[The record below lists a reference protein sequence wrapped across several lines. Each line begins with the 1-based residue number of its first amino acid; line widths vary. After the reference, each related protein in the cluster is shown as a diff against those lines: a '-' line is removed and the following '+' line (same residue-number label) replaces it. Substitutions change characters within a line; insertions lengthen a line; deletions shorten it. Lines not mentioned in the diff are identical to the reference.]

1 MGAFMQV
8 IQLPLSKSILIRK
21 LFINYIYFNEIVRI
35 KTKVPEDIRIVFRNL
50 LLMRSASQRK
60 DNQLVTIDVKDCGAA
75 FRFFAALLA
84 CTEGRW
90 LLTGT
95 ERLLQRPIAP
105 LVEALNSI
113 GADIKKLENGFLIC
127 GKRISAEK
135 IETDTTE
142 SSQFLTAIL
151 LISKKIGLR
160 KISLKNDFRPSF
172 SYVALT
178 CEMLRRVG
186 TETLVGKSEIGI
198 SYRNLQR
205 MPLPDEADWSV
216 AAFWYAAAR
225 LTGRSFC
232 LARLNVHSAQ
242 PDRNLITIF
251 EMFGVRTKAVP
262 NGIFISPDFYAVKG
276 KLRLDLRDNPDLAPV
291 ICAMTVL
298 LRQPAEIT
306 GLETLNQKESKRLH
320 VLKEELQQFA
330 DIQIIGSGTLDIN
343 PKDKLPKTSEKLFFD
358 SHRDHRMVMAFSL
371 FNFFYDVEINGFSS
385 VKKSYPEFKIQIDK
399 ILSLQSFNQMFNQNQ

>member
-1 MGAFMQV
+1 MQV

-50 LLMRSASQRK
+50 LLIKNAVQRK
-60 DNQLVTIDVKDCGAA
+60 DNQTVTIDVKDCGAA

-127 GKRISAEK
+127 EKEILAEK

-151 LISKKIGLR
+151 LISKKIGL
-160 KISLKNDFRPSF
+160 KNIILKNDFRPSF

-186 TETLVGKSEIGI
+186 IETFMEKTGIGI
-198 SYRNLQR
+198 SYRNHQR
-205 MPLPDEADWSV
+205 MPLPDEADWSA

-242 PDRNLITIF
+242 PDRNLIIIF
-251 EMFGVRTKAVP
+251 EMFGVRTKVIP
-262 NGIFISPDFYAVKG
+262 NGICISPDSYAVKE
-276 KLRLDLRDNPDLAPV
+276 KLRLNLRDNPDLAPV

-306 GLETLNQKESKRLH
+306 GLETLNQKESKRLQ
-320 VLKEELQQFA
+320 VLKDELSRFA
-330 DIQIIGSGTLDIN
+330 DIAIIGGSTLEIA
-343 PKDKLPKTSEKLFFD
+343 PAATFPEKESSLSFD
-358 SHRDHRMVMAFSL
+358 SHNDHRMVMAFSL

-399 ILSLQSFNQMFNQNQ
+399 ILSLQSFNQMFN

>member
-1 MGAFMQV
+1 MQV

-21 LFINYIYFNEIVRI
+21 LFINYIYFNEIVQI
-35 KTKVPEDIRIVFRNL
+35 KSKVPEDIKIVFRNL
-50 LLMRSASQRK
+50 LLMRSVSQRK
-60 DNQLVTIDVKDCGAA
+60 DNQLVTIDIKDCGAA
-75 FRFFAALLA
+75 FRFFTALLA

-127 GKRISAEK
+127 GKEILAEK

-151 LISKKIGLR
+151 LISKKIGL
-160 KISLKNDFRPSF
+160 KNIILKNDFRPSF

-178 CEMLRRVG
+178 CEMLSRVG
-186 TETLVGKSEIGI
+186 IETFMEKTGIGI
-198 SYRNLQR
+198 SYRNHQR
-205 MPLPDEADWSV
+205 MSFPDEADWSA

-225 LTGRSFC
+225 LTERSFC
-232 LARLNVHSAQ
+232 LARLNANSAQ
-242 PDRNLITIF
+242 PDRNIITIF

-262 NGIFISPDFYAVKG
+262 NGIFISPDSYAVKG

-306 GLETLNQKESKRLH
+306 GLETLNQKESKRLQ
-320 VLKEELQQFA
+320 VLQNELSLFA
-330 DIQIIGSGTLDIN
+330 DIAIIGGSTLEIA
-343 PKDKLPKTSEKLFFD
+343 PAATFPEKESSLSFD
-358 SHRDHRMVMAFSL
+358 SHNDHRMVMAFSL